1 MHATMIPRKRG
12 RIVKFLSV
20 VGDDGGTEP
29 WRGRSVSHVPDPHTL
44 HGGRQRGPFSARHAL
59 LADEIL
65 GQNFRTAHD
74 YSKLTW
80 TRRTYWI

>member
-1 MHATMIPRKRG
+1 MQATMIPRKRG

-29 WRGRSVSHVPDPHTL
+29 CRGRSVSLVPGPHTL
-44 HGGRQRGPFSARHAL
+44 PRRKAARTISARHAL
-59 LADEIL
+59 LADGLL

-74 YSKLTW
+74 YSKLT
-80 TRRTYWI
+80 